1 MKPSH
6 LTLQQITANG
16 AALRI
21 HDVKR
26 VLVLHELKLNL
37 SVKFIQ
43 RKLKPAVITI

>member
-16 AALRI
+16 ATLRI
-21 HDVKR
+21 YDVKP
-26 VLVLHELKLNL
+26 VLVLHELELNL

-43 RKLKPAVITI
+43 RKLNQLL